1 MIIEA
6 KEQEKV
12 IKQELQQK
20 KWKKA
25 DPNAKYEAALYNPSM
40 PTTDDTED
48 SGTWKERWLKDTR
61 TRQVEH
67 SAALLESAGSF
78 WQKNAKQKSSKYLVS
93 LKSKLS
99 G

>member
-67 SAALLESAGSF
+67 SSSNRLINF
-78 WQKNAKQKSSKYLVS
+78 WEEANFAETKSKYLV
-93 LKSKLS
+93 LKAS
-99 G
+99 

>member
-67 SAALLESAGSF
+67 SAALLEFFVKFREEFSKN
-78 WQKNAKQKSSKYLVS
+78 QKVVNI
-93 LKSKLS
+93 
-99 G
+99 

>member
-67 SAALLESAGSF
+67 STGLFESDR
-78 WQKNAKQKSSKYLVS
+78 LVNFGEE
-93 LKSKLS
+93 KKFAETKKVNI
-99 G
+99 